1 MSGQRIEELAESLDT
16 EDMCGLTRG
25 FVDDLER
32 AISLETGLESD
43 LDWTGVIF
51 LGMGGSGS
59 AGRFL
64 KTISDQEGGLPFV
77 VWGDYGLPQWWGP
90 DWLVV
95 ATSYSGD
102 TEEPIDGVIK
112 AIDSGGTVV
121 GISSGGELTRILDG
135 HEESVSIPI
144 PKGQMPRS
152 AFGHILGAQLAVC
165 WSMGILARPEDEEV
179 KLMIDRI
186 RDSSRKLDIISGDGM
201 SEALARN
208 LVDSQIGIICP
219 RELNAAAYRLTCQ
232 INENSEAFAK
242 YSEVPEMNHNEIV
255 AWFSESPGNRALLIM
270 SSEGIHERTESR
282 ISWIEENLNTKN
294 VWRIECKGESL
305 LERLIYAAHI
315 SDWIS
320 IALALLRGVNPTSME
335 PIPQLKEYLSDI
347 Q

>member
-1 MSGQRIEELAESLDT
+1 M
-16 EDMCGLTRG
+16 
-25 FVDDLER
+25 
-32 AISLETGLESD
+32 
-43 LDWTGVIF
+43 
-51 LGMGGSGS
+51 
-59 AGRFL
+59 
-64 KTISDQEGGLPFV
+64 
-77 VWGDYGLPQWWGP
+77 
-90 DWLVV
+90 
-95 ATSYSGD
+95 
-102 TEEPIDGVIK
+102 
-112 AIDSGGTVV
+112 V